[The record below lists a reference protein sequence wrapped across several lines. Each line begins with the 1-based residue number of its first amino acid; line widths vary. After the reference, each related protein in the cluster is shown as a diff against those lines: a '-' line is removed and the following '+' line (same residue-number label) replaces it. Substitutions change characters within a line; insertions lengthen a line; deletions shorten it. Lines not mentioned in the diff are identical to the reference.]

1 MSGGI
6 CFSVISVLIII
17 VVLVLEIMS
26 QSKNI
31 GQPNITFNNNFFN
44 DLTGELS
51 GYVLFVQNSVIPARN
66 NIYGD
71 KQPHLTG
78 KRKTMV
84 LFKPGKGFKNS
95 SDNVRITLKDKN
107 GVLLTQIAMQPP
119 HKLPGIAG
127 AKKINVRASLKD
139 FKLPQQH
146 DQLLQGQSILNNLI
160 KKEHFF
166 DQIKNHWTLKIK
178 TYNGSWLRYFKL
190 PEGKVLDGRTVVF
203 HSQADYDSE
212 VFYST
217 RSLTLKKGDIL
228 VLKNYRGAWYSAID
242 IESTKLTYGEF
253 WSAILPAEF
262 IEPDINL
269 SFAYAGNQGRLNKI
283 KAGAPTEVLLHNI
296 NIGMLTPNRD
306 KFQIIRQQAEL
317 TREYFHQIPVS
328 RLIVNEYA
336 PLYLQELMM
345 PNGNLLTEYA
355 PDSGTAHLGSMRE
368 AIAKGLISN
377 SINNANYGIHFSS
390 PNSYHPYHV
399 AQITAHN
406 AIGRYKNG
414 VVIHGLSGGSGIVT
428 LMNSTGNEFSH
439 ELGHNYGLGHYP
451 GGFDGSVHRP
461 ANKINSTWGWDGDKN
476 FFIPNFSRQKIKQ
489 STCIEGRCQPPF
501 RGYRFGTDAMA
512 GGSPYSL
519 SDNHYTLHTP
529 YSLRHIQSF
538 LESKAVFSKDSPT
551 GFRKWNHR
559 TKTMETWEN
568 RVSAEEVV
576 YATVKQVK
584 SKELDHLLLRASK
597 VIISFADGFWASEIH
612 IPKAAEYNAG
622 KIVYINHGATYA
634 SNVKI
639 NNSWMLIRKGD
650 KYTLRSDGRKWLIS
664 KGEPS
669 SATMLQIPEK
679 QGIEVI
685 TIFGFYDP
693 ENKLQSY
700 IYPTIHGAYGMVYK
714 SDPAQVLENARC
726 RLKVK
731 TLNGKT
737 SEFRLSGIR
746 LSGKELMN
754 RFHVNIERS
763 VRPSSASVICNGEE
777 LDTRYFDVSKASRK
791 LSVTLKSDWKD
802 KK

>member
-1 MSGGI
+1 MI
-6 CFSVISVLIII
+6 LII
-17 VVLVLEIMS
+17 VVALIVKSIS
-26 QSKNI
+26 QSKSISRSNI
-31 GQPNITFNNNFFN
+31 VFNNNFFN

-66 NIYGD
+66 NIHED

-84 LFKPGKGFKNS
+84 LFKPGKEFKNS
-95 SDNVRITLKDKN
+95 SDSVRITLKDKN
-107 GVLLTQIAMQPP
+107 GVLLTQMAMQPP
-119 HKLPGIAG
+119 HELPGIAG
-127 AKKINVRASLKD
+127 AEKINARTNLED
-139 FKLPQQH
+139 FKVPQRY
-146 DQLLQGQSILNNLI
+146 DQLLYGQSILNKLRN
-160 KKEHFF
+160 KEHFF
-166 DQIKNHWTLKIK
+166 DQIKNHQILKIK
-178 TYNGSWLRYFKL
+178 TYNGNWLRDFNL
-190 PEGKVLDGRTVVF
+190 PEGEALNGRTVVF
-203 HSQADYDSE
+203 HSQADYDSI
-212 VFYST
+212 VFYSS

-262 IEPDINL
+262 IEPGINL

-283 KAGAPTEVLLHNI
+283 KVGAPTEVLLHNI
-296 NIGMLTPNRD
+296 DIGMLTPNRD

-355 PDSGTAHLGSMRE
+355 SDSGTVQLGSMRE
-368 AIAKGLISN
+368 TIAKGLISN
-377 SINNANYGIHFSS
+377 GINNANYGIHFSS
-390 PNSYHPYHV
+390 PNSYHPYHA

-414 VVIHGLSGGSGIVT
+414 IVMHGLSGGSGIVT

-461 ANKINSTWGWDGDKN
+461 ANEINSTWGWDSDEN
-476 FFIPNFSRQKIKQ
+476 FFIPNFSQQKRGQ
-489 STCIEGRCQPPF
+489 STCIRGRCQLPF
-501 RGYRFGTDAMA
+501 NGYRFGTDAMA

-559 TKTMETWEN
+559 TQTMDAWEN
-568 RVSAEEVV
+568 RVDAKEVV
-576 YATVKQVK
+576 HATAKQVE
-584 SKELDHLLLRASK
+584 SKELDHLLLRSSK
-597 VIISFADGFWASEIH
+597 VIISFADGFWTPEIH
-612 IPKAAEYNAG
+612 IPKAAEHNAG

-639 NNSWMLIRKGD
+639 NSSWMLIRKGD
-650 KYTLRSDGRKWLIS
+650 EYTLGSDGRKWLIS
-664 KGEPS
+664 KGEPP

-693 ENKLQSY
+693 ENELQSY

-737 SEFRLSGIR
+737 SEFRLSGMR

-754 RFHVNIERS
+754 RFHVNVERAS
-763 VRPSSASVICNGEE
+763 RPSSASVICNGEK
-777 LDTRYFDVSKASRK
+777 LATRYFDGSKASRK
-791 LSVTLKSDWKD
+791 LSVTLKSNWKA